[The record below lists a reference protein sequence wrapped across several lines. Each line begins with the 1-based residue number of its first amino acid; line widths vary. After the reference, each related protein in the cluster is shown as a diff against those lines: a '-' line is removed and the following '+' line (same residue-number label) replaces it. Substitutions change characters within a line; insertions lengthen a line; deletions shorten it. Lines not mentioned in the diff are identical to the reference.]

1 VPFQITSVNVTNQVL
16 TMRWQSING
25 RRYQVDASPDLQIW
39 TPFATNLT
47 ATGPQ
52 FTFST
57 NVATEHLYFRVYR
70 VP

>member
-1 VPFQITSVNVTNQVL
+1 
-16 TMRWQSING
+16 MRWQSING